1 MFKFFVKMD
10 GTSVAINRDWIMSVS
25 PELKDGQPCTRIWS
39 DKIYWDVRE
48 TLANVVSDLNRE

>member
-1 MFKFFVKMD
+1 MD